1 MIMGVLESKV
11 VVITGGSLGIGREV
25 AEKCVSEGATVVIG
39 ARGEDALEKTLEE
52 LHGIVEHPHR
62 YYIID
67 VGKAEEVKGFAR
79 FCSEQF
85 PEIHGLVNC
94 AGVYGPI
101 GKSTEVDMDEFAEA
115 IQINFLG
122 TVRMCHAFAPLL
134 KSTSRKKI
142 INYSGGGAAGPFPR
156 FSAYATSKSAVV
168 RFTEN
173 LALELS
179 DDGFDVNSIA
189 PGFVNTRLH
198 QDTLEAGPQ
207 KASEA
212 FYENTKKQMESGG
225 VPPEKA
231 ADLTA
236 FLLSD
241 ASDGITGKFLS
252 APWDAWQDEDF
263 QERLKTDKDFAT
275 LRRIDDKTFFRMA
288 DG

>member
-1 MIMGVLESKV
+1 MGSLDSRV
-11 VVITGGSLGIGREV
+11 VIITGGSLGIGREI
-25 AEKCVSEGATVVIG
+25 AKKCAAEGATVVIG

-52 LHGIVEHPHR
+52 LHGIAAKPHR
-62 YYIID
+62 FYTVD
-67 VGKAEEVKGFAR
+67 VGVAEEVRRFAR
-79 FCSEQF
+79 FCEETFS
-85 PEIHGLVNC
+85 EIHGLVNC

-101 GKSTEVDMDEFAEA
+101 GKSTEVDMEAFAAA

-122 TVRMCHAFAPLL
+122 TVMMCHAFASLL
-134 KSTSRKKI
+134 NSTDRKKI
-142 INYSGGGAAGPFPR
+142 INYSGGGAAGPFPH
-156 FSAYATSKSAVV
+156 FSAYATSKSAIV

-179 DDGFDVNSIA
+179 DDGFDVNCIA

-207 KASEA
+207 MASED
-212 FYENTKKQMESGG
+212 FYENTKKQMQSGG

-252 APWDAWQDEDF
+252 APWDAWQDGGF
-263 QERLKTDKDFAT
+263 QERLRRDKDFAT
-275 LRRIDDKTFFRMA
+275 LRRIDDKTFFKRE
-288 DG
+288 